1 MVQIVGRDE
10 SQVFECTCRSCASR
24 LRYTR
29 SEVQTL
35 SYTDYGGGRDTVW
48 YIVCPGC
55 GKQVQGV
62 QH

>member
-1 MVQIVGRDE
+1 MVQIIGKDDT
-10 SQVFECTCRSCASR
+10 QVHECTCRNCASR

-29 SEVQTL
+29 SEVQ
-35 SYTDYGGGRDTVW
+35 SFRHTDYGGGTDIVH

-62 QH
+62 KH